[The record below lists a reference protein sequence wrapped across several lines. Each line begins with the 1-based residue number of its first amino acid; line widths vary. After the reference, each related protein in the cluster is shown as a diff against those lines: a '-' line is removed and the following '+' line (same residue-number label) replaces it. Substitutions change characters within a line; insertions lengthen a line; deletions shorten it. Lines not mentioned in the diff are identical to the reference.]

1 MSFRNEI
8 YEYIKSGESR
18 SQYLGLEMEHFV
30 IDLEGVPM
38 SFGEITY
45 LIEKV
50 GGETGARITY
60 VEGYAVGYYN
70 GRYAI
75 SIEPSCQFEVS
86 IDPYPD
92 LYSIELAYSDFYVLW
107 ASVFIERG
115 YRMVAK
121 GLLPL
126 VESGVINPDMLPL
139 TPRERY
145 KLMDAHFRK
154 SGSFGKYMMRATCA
168 AQVSLDFCSEQ
179 DLIRKVHVLQKIAPI
194 LMIMMENKTWDDTV
208 LPGAPDK
215 PHLLRTQIWDDLDPQ
230 RTGYFPSSLDTGFGY
245 QKIADVI
252 YSLPLILLTDR
263 GVTTDVGGKSAE
275 DLEKENLLSL
285 ESLDEERKK
294 KLVEHFISMSFFN
307 LRIKKYIE
315 VRVAD
320 SVPISKALGYAAL
333 LKGIAYSES
342 NMDALEKELSAVD
355 EIDKIR
361 EAVIQIEKRGRE
373 AVVYRTRTAAEWISY
388 LKRLAVEALPENE
401 KEYIEYL

>member
-1 MSFRNEI
+1 M
-8 YEYIKSGESR
+8 
-18 SQYLGLEMEHFV
+18 
-30 IDLEGVPM
+30 
-38 SFGEITY
+38 
-45 LIEKV
+45 
-50 GGETGARITY
+50 
-60 VEGYAVGYYN
+60 
-70 GRYAI
+70 
-75 SIEPSCQFEVS
+75 
-86 IDPYPD
+86 
-92 LYSIELAYSDFYVLW
+92 
-107 ASVFIERG
+107 
-115 YRMVAK
+115 
-121 GLLPL
+121 
-126 VESGVINPDMLPL
+126 
-139 TPRERY
+139 
-145 KLMDAHFRK
+145 
-154 SGSFGKYMMRATCA
+154 
-168 AQVSLDFCSEQ
+168 
-179 DLIRKVHVLQKIAPI
+179 
-194 LMIMMENKTWDDTV
+194 
-208 LPGAPDK
+208 
-215 PHLLRTQIWDDLDPQ
+215 
-230 RTGYFPSSLDTGFGY
+230 
-245 QKIADVI
+245 I